1 MDHSYEA
8 LRFERINYSHAI
20 LVLVKVETR
29 GVSDF
34 RPISV
39 LNAMVKIISKVLAN
53 MLRGI
58 LDDHQ
63 VG

>member
-1 MDHSYEA
+1 M
-8 LRFERINYSHAI
+8 I
-20 LVLVKVETR
+20 KVETR
-29 GVSDF
+29 GVSDV

-39 LNAMVKIISKVLAN
+39 LNATVKIISKVLAN

-63 VG
+63 VGFVKAGAF